1 MGLLTNATDKLI
13 LKKHWAAIF
22 TSRVYRCVELI
33 ILSIVIPC
41 GILIFNLSVFVLAFL
56 WGISFYC
63 LLIFYFFERRVE
75 KSNGTETGI
84 NKKIIF
90 IVLFRWLLIAFGLLI
105 FTFYIFPEKLFIVQT
120 TNPGFIWKIL
130 VFYPFFSA
138 FPQEFIFCKFFFAR
152 YKLFFGEKE
161 LMVAMSALAFCLA
174 HILFIN
180 WVAPILGLFGGI
192 IFARTYKKTKS
203 LLMVSIE
210 HSLYGNALFVLGLGW
225 FFWGGSVG

>member
-1 MGLLTNATDKLI
+1 MGLRINATNKVI
-13 LKKHWAAIF
+13 FNKHCAAIF
-22 TSRVYRCVELI
+22 ASRLYRCVELI
-33 ILSIVIPC
+33 VLSIVIPC
-41 GILIFNLSVFVLAFL
+41 GILFFNLSAFVLPFL
-56 WGISFYC
+56 WAISFYC
-63 LLIFYFFERRVE
+63 LLIFFLFERKVE
-75 KSNGTETGI
+75 NSNGPGTGI

-90 IVLFRWLLIAFGLLI
+90 IVLFRWFVITFGLLI

-161 LMVAMSALAFCLA
+161 RMVAMSALAFCLA

-180 WVAPILGLFGGI
+180 WVAPVLGLFGGI